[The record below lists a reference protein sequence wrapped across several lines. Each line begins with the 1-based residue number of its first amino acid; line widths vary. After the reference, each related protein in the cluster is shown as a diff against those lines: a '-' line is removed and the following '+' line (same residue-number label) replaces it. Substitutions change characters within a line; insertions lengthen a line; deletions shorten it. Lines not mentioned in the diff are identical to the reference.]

1 MYFVA
6 REARP
11 LPLLVASSETLEAV
25 KVEEVNA
32 ERDRASVRRDSKTN
46 SCHGRVFRCLERR
59 CGDARDNFAVRYAP
73 RRIYGNPVDAFY
85 RQ

>member
-6 REARP
+6 RESRP
-11 LPLLVASSETLEAV
+11 SPLLVASWETLEVA
-25 KVEEVNA
+25 KVDEVNA
-32 ERDRASVRRDSKTN
+32 GTRSRRRTLVVDEEEKNGS
-46 SCHGRVFRCLERR
+46 VFRRLERR
-59 CGDARDNFAVRYAP
+59 RGDARDNFEARYAP